1 MALGFGRKK
10 PADDAAQTP
19 DIEAAP
25 VAAHAPASPSNP
37 EVDAFDFDAFSDT
50 NASSGVAANVPGSAF
65 DFPEDSA
72 SDATIVEAD
81 DASAPDFDQLYA
93 IERANAAQTT
103 ALDATPVPFVPPTAT
118 VSQDATPFYEPQIPV
133 EAENEAPPKKK
144 LPLVPILGTLA
155 FLALAGGAASY
166 FAGQSATETE
176 ETAPALSSQTATR
189 PAAPAQNAMPDQTAA
204 SVKVVKLKPVPVVVD
219 PLPAGATVSPVN
231 PGIAP
236 TSAQMSQLKAL
247 WKRGAAAKHRGDYA
261 GARRYWNQGLKI
273 QPDNVGFR
281 ESIAKLPR

>member
-19 DIEAAP
+19 EIEAAP
-25 VAAHAPASPSNP
+25 VAAHAPASPPN
-37 EVDAFDFDAFSDT
+37 EEADGFDFDAFSD
-50 NASSGVAANVPGSAF
+50 SSAPQSALTATPGSAF

-72 SDATIVEAD
+72 SDATIVASD
-81 DASAPDFDQLYA
+81 DAGAPDFDQLYA
-93 IERANAAQTT
+93 VEQANAARTT

-118 VSQDATPFYEPQIPV
+118 ISEDAAPFYEPQIPV
-133 EAENEAPPKKK
+133 EAENEVVPKKK
-144 LPLVPILGTLA
+144 LPLMPILGALA

-166 FAGQSATETE
+166 FAGQSAPESD
-176 ETAPALSSQTATR
+176 ETAPVLPSQTITR
-189 PAAPAQNAMPDQTAA
+189 PAVPAQDAMPDQAA
-204 SVKVVKLKPVPVVVD
+204 APVKVVKLKPVPVVVD

-236 TSAQMSQLKAL
+236 ASAQLSRLRAL
-247 WKRGAAAKHRGDYA
+247 WKRGADAKHRGDIA

-281 ESIAKLPR
+281 ESIAKLPK